1 MKGSMIEYYFFK
13 DILRSLDQ
21 SLKNDFILNDS
32 NIFNM
37 ATFINIGYYY
47 RYNSL
52 KKDNIKLS
60 IKLENNENFNK
71 FIIECIIDA
80 NLHYNPNK
88 LMLIYG
94 MVSSHILKTYL
105 IPFLEL
111 KINDNQNID
120 DLLGMIDY
128 IYTKKY
134 DSFDLT
140 KIKINKIFSMAFNY
154 DEYMYELINYPIIKV
169 FKCFISNNYLIKCYK
184 KKKKFYSFYNSSLKS
199 LKMILLSFKNIR
211 FKKKKYDLKN
221 NFYTNKIDTT
231 LLKKDKQ
238 KIIINN
244 NEYNLSL
251 DDAINKA
258 KEDTI
263 NSINAIHE
271 YVLSNKDK
279 NIRKIFNIDN
289 DKKL

>member
-52 KKDNIKLS
+52 KKDNIELN